1 MKCARCG
8 HYMQKATAMSAGK
21 PVGPVCAIKL
31 GLVAP
36 KAPSTRV
43 VATRA
48 MSKRLKAFWQ
58 AQRDLFEG
66 MLT

>member
-1 MKCARCG
+1 
-8 HYMQKATAMSAGK
+8 MQKATAMSAGK
-21 PVGPVCAIKL
+21 PVGPVCAVKL
-31 GLVAP
+31 KLVAP

-66 MLT
+66 ILT

>member
-1 MKCARCG
+1 MKCDRCG
-8 HYMQKATAMSAGK
+8 HYLQKATAMSAGK

-36 KAPSTRV
+36 KAPSIRV

-48 MSKRLKAFWQ
+48 MSKRLKAFRQ

>member
-8 HYMQKATAMSAGK
+8 HYMKNATAMSAGK

-36 KAPSTRV
+36 KAPSIRV

-48 MSKRLKAFWQ
+48 MSKRLKAFLQ